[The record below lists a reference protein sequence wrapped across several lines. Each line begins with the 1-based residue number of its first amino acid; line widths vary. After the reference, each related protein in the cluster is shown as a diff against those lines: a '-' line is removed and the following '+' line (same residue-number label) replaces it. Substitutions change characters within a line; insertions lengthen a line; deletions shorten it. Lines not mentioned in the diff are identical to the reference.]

1 MKKETL
7 EKARIIQENI
17 CMLEKKITLLNKII
31 KSIHDPKNYLSLS
44 LSGDTF
50 YLHDHK
56 NDTMC
61 FLNIIKKD
69 LELKIIN
76 LQIQF
81 EEL

>member
-7 EKARIIQENI
+7 EEGCIIQESI
-17 CMLEKKITLLNKII
+17 FMLEKRIALLNKII
-31 KSIHDPKNYLSLS
+31 ENIHDSGNYVSLS
-44 LSGDTF
+44 LGCDNF

>member
-1 MKKETL
+1 MKNETL

-31 KSIHDPKNYLSLS
+31 KSIHDPENYLSLS
-44 LSGDTF
+44 LSGDNF